1 MTNFI
6 TSSLSSTTS
15 KVTVIIE
22 EASIASALTATSTVS
37 ADIVKK
43 RPIEAN
49 FSGSGSI
56 QGALT
61 HAHFISA
68 GPFGG
73 VASLVC
79 VIGGDRP
86 NPNVT
91 LAVSLPTNVTIVSS
105 LVDDVTLVSSLVDDV
120 SITVGV

>member
-22 EASIASALTATSTVS
+22 EASIASALTTTSTVS
-37 ADIVKK
+37 ADIVRE
-43 RPIEAN
+43 RPIEVN
-49 FSGSGSI
+49 LSGSGSI
-56 QGALT
+56 EGALT

-86 NPNVT
+86 NPDVT
-91 LAVSLPTNVTIVSS
+91 LAVSLPTNVT
-105 LVDDVTLVSSLVDDV
+105 LVSSVVHDV
-120 SITVGV
+120 SITVGG